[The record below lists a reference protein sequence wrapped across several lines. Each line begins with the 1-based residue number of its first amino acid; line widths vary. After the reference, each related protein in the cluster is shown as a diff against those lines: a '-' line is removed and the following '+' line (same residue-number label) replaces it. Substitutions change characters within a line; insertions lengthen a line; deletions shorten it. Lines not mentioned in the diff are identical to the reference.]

1 MLRRRILASAMASVM
16 AIGSVAVVANAEDAV
31 ATKEVKSREELDAFV
46 KGFDD
51 VIKTKI
57 YDYGTNA
64 AKYFQDAYDY
74 AQNVLADSASEP
86 KDFTVAFAMLESV
99 SNPVNYTVDDLK
111 KLLDSCKSI
120 YESDNILNEELN
132 DLIYDE
138 DTFLALQNAYV
149 TAESALT
156 STDGCFI
163 NDSYDDLK
171 NAKDGLK
178 ENAFITKLQFRNA
191 LKSYEALIQKQN
203 TYDLWRRGSVSG
215 YFNDDYTQN
224 YWAVAEQG
232 LTGEPATFGCLLS
245 VTLGNG
251 KGAWGATV
259 LTKPV
264 ESGLDVIDYINEAYD
279 DLDSKKSISK
289 TTDAKYIDAYNT
301 ALRAV
306 EIFNNFKPDANERA
320 NKASVTKLL
329 EKYHKQLVARY
340 ATTKAEAVYAIV
352 NKDKDGNSLT
362 PKADWQDAG
371 NKYYAASLTNEGSRG
386 TFPIGAKGADVTV
399 ASKGDL
405 LKYVDVTADVVKD
418 YIEFDEYAKKA
429 DGSYTDDGWNA
440 KVKDEALVK
449 ALTLVEAYMDGDYD
463 DIHDIDDTK
472 SVIEGKESGTV
483 TEWTLVSR
491 YLTYALE
498 DIFKTSAPTTYNKS
512 DVTKRIDTAYEWI
525 EKTGDAYVFNDVHV
539 ALVEAVQNA
548 HYWMKDA
555 NSDKLYK
562 DITKYDFG
570 GEDLNATG
578 VVKEMDKAIK
588 AVTDKYAD
596 YKYSYQEIYD
606 EIASVKE
613 KIDENE
619 YNKTQGLT
627 DALVATAKALST
639 VNPDN
644 SGNIAFTDDREW
656 VGYNRLYTAGGANGS
671 EKALKSAYE
680 TLKAEVEKA
689 QVKKVL
695 GDLNDDKAVDMFDA
709 AIILQADINNTID
722 TLDKEVAD
730 YDQDGDVDIF
740 DAAAILKAY
749 VNS

>member
-16 AIGSVAVVANAEDAV
+16 AIGSIAVVANAEDET

-51 VIKTKI
+51 VIKNKI

-64 AKYFQDAYDY
+64 AKNFQDAYDY
-74 AQNVLADSASEP
+74 AVNVLADNYAEP
-86 KDFTVAFAMLESV
+86 KDFTVAYAMLESV
-99 SNPVNYTVDDLK
+99 ANPVPRTVDDLK
-111 KLLDSCKSI
+111 RLLDICKST

-132 DLIYDE
+132 DLVYDE
-138 DTFLALQNAYV
+138 GTFSDLQKAYV
-149 TAESALT
+149 QAESALT

-163 NDSYDDLK
+163 NDSYDELD
-171 NAKDGLK
+171 NAIGSLK
-178 ENAFITKLQFRNA
+178 EKTYITKAQFRNA

-203 TYDLWRRGSVSG
+203 DYDPWRRGTVSG
-215 YFNDDYTQN
+215 YFDDDYTQN
-224 YWAVAEQG
+224 YWAVKEQG
-232 LTGEPATFGCLLS
+232 LTGEPATFGC
-245 VTLGNG
+245 VVNVIKYGT
-251 KGAWGATV
+251 GAWGATV

-264 ESGLDVIDYINEAYD
+264 ESGLDVIDYLNDVYK

-289 TTDAKYIDAYNT
+289 TTDDKYIDAYNT

-306 EIFNNFKPDANERA
+306 EIFNNFKPDAEERA

-340 ATTKAEAVYAIV
+340 ATTKAEAVYKIV
-352 NKDKDGNSLT
+352 NKDEHGNSLT

-371 NKYYAASLTNEGSRG
+371 NKYYAASLTNEGLRG
-386 TFPIGAKGADVTV
+386 TFPIGDDGAGVTV

-405 LKYVDVTADVVKD
+405 LKYVDVDSDVVKE
-418 YIEFDEYAKKA
+418 YIDFDLYAKKA

-449 ALTLVEAYMDGDYD
+449 ALTLVEEYMDGEYAG
-463 DIHDIDDTK
+463 IHEIDKTGA
-472 SVIEGKESGTV
+472 VIEGKESGTV
-483 TEWTLVSR
+483 KEWTLVSR

-498 DIFKTSAPTTYNKS
+498 DIFKTSAPTTYSKS
-512 DVTKRIDTAYEWI
+512 DVSKKIDLAYEWI

-539 ALVEAVQNA
+539 KLVKAVQNA
-548 HYWMKDA
+548 HNWMKDA

-570 GEDLNATG
+570 GEDLNATA
-578 VVKEMDKAIK
+578 VVNKMDAAIK

-639 VNPDN
+639 VAPEE
-644 SGNIAFTDDREW
+644 GNEAFTADREW
-656 VGYNRLYTAGGANGS
+656 VGYNRLRTSGGANAS

-680 TLKAEVEKA
+680 TLLAEVEKA
-689 QVKKVL
+689 QVKAVHGDVDEDGDVDFIDAQIVL
-695 GDLNDDKAVDMFDA
+695 KAYVEG
-709 AIILQADINNTID
+709 TVD
-722 TLDKEVAD
+722 TLKKETAD
-730 YDQDGDVDIF
+730 YDQDGDIDII
-740 DAAAILKAY
+740 DASAILKAY